1 MVCPTCTAEVPNNAR
16 FCPQCGTPV
25 SSSTSTIVPVA
36 DRLDLIKEYIPP
48 ELASKIMN
56 AGKKLESERRNV
68 TVMFADVTGF
78 TALSEQIDPEVLS
91 NLLNECFKGL
101 ITTVHKYE
109 GTIDK
114 FIGDAIMLIFGAPL
128 AHENDPERAVR
139 CAQDMMDDI
148 KRFNVVSQITL
159 SNPITL
165 HIGLHSG
172 IVVAGNVG
180 SDLRMNYSVV
190 GDTVNLSSRLA
201 HLAPPGEIFL
211 SDTTFK
217 SVSTLAIAEGP
228 FRISVRGKAEP
239 VIVYKLRGIKEV
251 FGHDSQRPA
260 GKYFVGRE
268 KEIQKL
274 ERLLDFSK
282 NQNGFHLF
290 VKGEAGVGKSRL
302 KDEIYRLAVSK
313 GITPREGF
321 CSGFEINTPYYLW
334 NTLIRNMLQLD
345 FETPE
350 QEVKRSLS
358 IRASELNMQKDL
370 PYVMAILG
378 IRHDALEDE
387 EGSVR
392 KQKIFDATIKLLQNY
407 VKRHRTI
414 FILEDLHW
422 IDKFSQELLYFLFSN
437 HKSPP
442 TLLVGL
448 YRPEYAHSPSIE
460 KFGDVINLSR
470 LSREDSRQLIR
481 YQLEADNIP
490 EQVEEIVLKRSEGNP
505 FYLQEMIKTLLDKN
519 IITVNQ
525 RDVKILQRDF
535 ESVIPGTIQGIIM
548 ARIDTIQE
556 SIKSVLFSAAVIGR
570 EFSRPI
576 LEKVVEINTDLDRE
590 LNELKALELI
600 LEKQEAREFDYIF
613 KHYLI
618 QEVAYNTM
626 LVNKRKE
633 LHAAIAVAIENL
645 YTDRLHDFYELL
657 AFHYEKAENWE
668 KAAEY
673 LGRSGNKN
681 KQIFSKEESEGF
693 FQRKEEAIQKL
704 YEAQSRKRSI
714 WGTLKTLIPPLI
726 AMLIPIFPVYA
737 YIIIL
742 GNKTFLQSANTILLG
757 AIISV
762 LCIWYAITLWFL
774 GVVPFLRGRP
784 KLYDLLENQV
794 RIIFEDGTTLSL
806 DFQDIQ
812 AVRFLDDE
820 IKKSRPFFR
829 KLIDPFCRVA
839 TNKKLTISFWFSDVV
854 VNILPPYSFG
864 LGSKEGEILIQR
876 KMGHRFFRLLFPWLN
891 SPRKS
896 KDISLFPYAA
906 WEFFEQFRIAFYSWK
921 RQETT

>member
-1 MVCPTCTAEVPNNAR
+1 MVCPTCTAAIPQNAR
-16 FCPQCGTPV
+16 FCPQCGTPI
-25 SSSTSTIVPVA
+25 SSSTATVVPTTS
-36 DRLDLIKEYIPP
+36 RLDLIKEYIPP
-48 ELASKIMN
+48 ELASKILS

-78 TALSEQIDPEVLS
+78 TALSEQIDPEILS

-101 ITTVHKYE
+101 VTTVHKYE

-114 FIGDAIMLIFGAPL
+114 FIGDAIMVIFGAPL

-139 CAQDMMDDI
+139 CALDMMDDI
-148 KRFNVVSQITL
+148 KRFNVVSQINL
-159 SNPITL
+159 STPVTL
-165 HIGLHSG
+165 HVGLHSG

-211 SDTTFK
+211 SDSTYK
-217 SVSTLAIAEGP
+217 SVSNLTIADGP
-228 FRISVRGKAEP
+228 FRISVRGKTEP
-239 VIVYKLRGIKEV
+239 VTVYKLRGVKEV

-282 NQNGFHLF
+282 SQNGFHMF
-290 VKGEAGVGKSRL
+290 IKGEAGVGKSRL

-313 GITPREGF
+313 GITSREGF

-350 QEVKRSLS
+350 QEIKRRLS
-358 IRASELNMQKDL
+358 IRATELNMQKDL
-370 PYVMAILG
+370 PYISAILG

-387 EGSVR
+387 DGSVR
-392 KQKIFDATIKLLQNY
+392 KQKIFDATIRLLHNY
-407 VKRHRTI
+407 VKKHRTI
-414 FILEDLHW
+414 IILEDLHW

-448 YRPEYAHSPSIE
+448 YRPEYSHSPSIE

-470 LSREDSRQLIR
+470 LSREDSRQLMR
-481 YQLEADNIP
+481 FQLEADNIP

-505 FYLQEMIKTLLDKN
+505 FYLQEMVKTLLDKN

-525 RDVKILQRDF
+525 RDVKILQRNF
-535 ESVIPGTIQGIIM
+535 EAVIPGTIQGIIM

-576 LEKVVEINTDLDRE
+576 LEKVVEMNTDLDQE

-618 QEVAYNTM
+618 QEVAYNTI

-645 YTDRLHDFYELL
+645 YADRLHDFYELL

-681 KQIFSKEESEGF
+681 KQIFSKAESEGF

-714 WGTLKTLIPPLI
+714 LATMKTLFPPLI
-726 AMLIPIFPVYA
+726 AMLIPIFPIYA
-737 YIIIL
+737 YVIIL
-742 GNKTFLQSANTILLG
+742 GNKAFLQSANTILLG
-757 AIISV
+757 AVISV

-774 GVVPFLRGRP
+774 GVVPFLRGKP

-794 RIIFEDGTTLSL
+794 RIIFEDGSTLSV

-820 IKKSRPFFR
+820 IKKSRPIFR

-839 TNKKLTISFWFSDVV
+839 TNKKLTISSWFRDVV

-876 KMGHRFFRLLFPWLN
+876 KVGHRFFRLLVPWLN

-921 RQETT
+921 RQESI